1 LVEEKGMTKKEFLNH
16 LEEIIEADP
25 DTLSGNEEL
34 KELKKWDSL
43 AIVGFIA
50 MVDEKFGITLA
61 GKTIQACKSVEDLM
75 SLVGPGKISQELA
88 SS

>member
-1 LVEEKGMTKKEFLNH
+1 MTRKEFLNH

-25 DTLSGNEEL
+25 DTLTGGEML
-34 KELKKWDSL
+34 TDLKKWDSL

-50 MVDEKFGITLA
+50 MVDEKFGIILA
-61 GKTIQACKSVEDLM
+61 GKDIQACKSIEDLM
-75 SLVGPGKISQELA
+75 ALVGPGRLSQEMA